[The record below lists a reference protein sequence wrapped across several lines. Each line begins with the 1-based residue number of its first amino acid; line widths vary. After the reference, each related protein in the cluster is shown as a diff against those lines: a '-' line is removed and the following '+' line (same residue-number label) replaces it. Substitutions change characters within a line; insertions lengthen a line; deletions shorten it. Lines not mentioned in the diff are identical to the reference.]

1 MALFVTSIIIKVI
14 VPLLQQML
22 KKVNGEKQQLPFL
35 EEWSTA
41 LFIERLQ
48 KKEEMEKTGK
58 KRHYVTFV

>member
-41 LFIERLQ
+41 LFIQRLQ
-48 KKEEMEKTGK
+48 KKEETEKTGK
-58 KRHYVTFV
+58 KRDYVTFV

>member
-1 MALFVTSIIIKVI
+1 MALFVISIIIKVI

-41 LFIERLQ
+41 LFIQRLQ
-48 KKEEMEKTGK
+48 KKEETEKTGK
-58 KRHYVTFV
+58 KRDYVTFV

>member
-58 KRHYVTFV
+58 KRDYGTFV